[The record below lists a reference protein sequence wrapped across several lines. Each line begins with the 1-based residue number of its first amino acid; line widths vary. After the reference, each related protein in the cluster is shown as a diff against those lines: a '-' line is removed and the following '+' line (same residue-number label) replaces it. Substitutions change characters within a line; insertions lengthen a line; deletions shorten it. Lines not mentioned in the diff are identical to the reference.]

1 MDASTIPSAVWAHA
15 VEVFGTEQKALQWM
29 ATRLSELNE
38 RTPEEVLT
46 ADPAS
51 DEVDAVLDRIEY
63 GVFS

>member
-15 VEVFGTEQKALQWM
+15 VEVFGTEQKARQWM
-29 ATRLSELNE
+29 ATRLPELNE

>member
-1 MDASTIPSAVWAHA
+1 
-15 VEVFGTEQKALQWM
+15 M

-51 DEVDAVLDRIEY
+51 DEVDAVLDRIEF

>member
-1 MDASTIPSAVWAHA
+1 MDASTIPAAVWTHA
-15 VEVFGTEQKALQWM
+15 VEVFGTEQRARHWM

-51 DEVDAVLDRIEY
+51 EEVDAVLDRIEF

>member
-15 VEVFGTEQKALQWM
+15 VEVFGTEQKARQWM